1 MYVISGSF
9 RSFDRRPLDM
19 PRVELRVVDGD
30 RGAAST
36 STQQRAAVVDGLS
49 SSDTSSHSG
58 GGRGGSHISEA
69 GAGSSGTNW
78 NASNSRVEEPLWEWE
93 QLNWP

>member
-1 MYVISGSF
+1 MCRVYVISGSF

-36 STQQRAAVVDGLS
+36 SAQAQQRS
-49 SSDTSSHSG
+49 SSHTSHSG
-58 GGRGGSHISEA
+58 GDAHVTDA

-78 NASNSRVEEPLWEWE
+78 NASNRVEEPLWEWE
-93 QLNWP
+93 QLDWP